1 MENPMRLLRINGFQ
15 TTLQIKFY
23 IRCMVWRRAEEYWIL
38 LIGTVMGGKGTS
50 LWHTLIGKRLKL
62 FVESH

>member
-15 TTLQIKFY
+15 TTLEIKFY
-23 IRCMVWRRAEEYWIL
+23 IRCMIWRRVGEYQIL
-38 LIGTVMGGKGTS
+38 LTGTFMGGKGTS
-50 LWHTLIGKRLKL
+50 LWHILIGKRLNL